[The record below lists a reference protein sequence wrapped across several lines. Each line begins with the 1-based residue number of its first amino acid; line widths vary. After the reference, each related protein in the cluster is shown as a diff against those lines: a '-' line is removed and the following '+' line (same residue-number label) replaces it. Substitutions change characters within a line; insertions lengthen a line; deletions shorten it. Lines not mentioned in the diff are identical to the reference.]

1 MRFLRR
7 GRTIVGVGLTLI
19 GAFLLGG
26 VALNRAEAAAG
37 WSGLAAVGAMGGEDD
52 ERPVEPAS
60 AKVTKI
66 QAKVPAAPRTK
77 LDWKRR
83 AGRLPGR

>member
-37 WSGLAAVGAMGGEDD
+37 WSGLAAVGVMRDRDGE
-52 ERPVEPAS
+52 
-60 AKVTKI
+60 
-66 QAKVPAAPRTK
+66 
-77 LDWKRR
+77 
-83 AGRLPGR
+83 RLA